1 MTLNTNFAG
10 AVVLTGREKLTG
22 SDRGLDAL
30 IGLVILVS
38 QILIG
43 FLAVSALF
51 VAGSAEVASNPSSSD
66 SVSVGFAVALFGSAI
81 IAVITLLVYLV
92 RVATGHASWRGPF
105 LGAILMT
112 VVLFIGYMIM
122 SSSP

>member
-38 QILIG
+38 QVLIG

-51 VAGSAEVASNPSSSD
+51 IAGTAEVVSNPSSSD
-66 SVSVGFAVALFGSAI
+66 SVSVGFAIALFGSSI

-92 RVATGHASWRGPF
+92 RVAMGRASWRGPF

-112 VVLFIGYMIM
+112 GVLFLGYLVM
-122 SSSP
+122 SSSS